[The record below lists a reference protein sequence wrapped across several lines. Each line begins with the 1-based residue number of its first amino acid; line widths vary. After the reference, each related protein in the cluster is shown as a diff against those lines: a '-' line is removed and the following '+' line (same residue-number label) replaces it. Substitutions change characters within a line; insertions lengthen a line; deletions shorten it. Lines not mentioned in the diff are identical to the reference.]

1 VGYEFVV
8 EPALIAIAI
17 GAVLSV
23 LLVVPVIA
31 VQYRQWGTLSLGRL
45 VLILAFMLYL
55 IAIPMYTLLPTGI
68 DVAALCAEGGGGTVL
83 LRPFRFVD
91 DFRDVARTSSPREFV
106 ASSTVQQVVFNVL
119 LFVPL
124 GIFLRKLNRLPWWA
138 VIAAGIG
145 TTLLVE
151 FTQLTGNWG
160 LSPCAYRVFEV
171 DDLILNAGGTVIGL
185 LLAPVLDLWPGTQ
198 LDERDRVRVRPI
210 NRKRRLIQ
218 VFCDWMIFWIGS
230 VVASLGVAFVLAALD
245 MMSLGTPHSG
255 INAVVEALVGVVLFV
270 VIPLGTHGETLGEK
284 IVLVSV
290 KTTDGRDPGLGAVLL
305 KSVSGWMP
313 FVVLSALGTAGVA
326 GMDLLSL
333 GWIAFTLVY
342 ILRRP
347 EGFSMAVSGLRRF
360 DDRVAL
366 TSS

>member
-1 VGYEFVV
+1 MGYEFVV
-8 EPALIAIAI
+8 EPALVAIAT

-23 LLVVPVIA
+23 LLVVPFIA

-45 VLILAFMLYL
+45 MLILAFMLYL
-55 IAIPMYTLLPTGI
+55 VAIPMYTLLPTGI

-91 DFRDVARTSSPREFV
+91 DFRQVARTSSPREFI
-106 ASSTVQQVVFNVL
+106 ASSTVQQVAFNVL

-124 GIFLRKLNRLPWWA
+124 GIFLRALIRLPWWA

-145 TTLLVE
+145 TTSLVE

-160 LSPCAYRVFEV
+160 LSPCPYRVFEV
-171 DDLILNAGGTVIGL
+171 DDLITNTTGTVIGL
-185 LLAPVLDLWPGTQ
+185 LLAPLLELWPGTD
-198 LDERDRVRVRPI
+198 LDERDRHRIRPI
-210 NRKRRLIQ
+210 NRKRRLVQ

-230 VVASLGVAFVLAALD
+230 VVAALGVAFVLAALD
-245 MMSLGTPHSG
+245 MMSLGTPHRG
-255 INAVVEALVGVVLFV
+255 ISAAMELVVGVVLFV
-270 VIPLGTHGETLGEK
+270 GIPLATHGETLGEK

-290 KTTDGRDPGLGAVLL
+290 KTGDGRDPRASAILL
-305 KSVSGWMP
+305 KSISGWMP
-313 FVVLSALGTAGVA
+313 FVVLSALGTAGFA

-333 GWIAFTLVY
+333 GWIGFTLLF

-360 DDRVAL
+360 DDRVVL
-366 TSS
+366 PDG